1 MRSSQQKKL
10 LKSRHGTPL
19 AGTPTASRA
28 ASPAPP
34 AALPTLEEV
43 KAAIPEEGIA
53 LSQLVAIFKKRVP
66 GKEATSFF
74 IGLVKQAGT
83 QDRETKLIKPKG
95 T

>member
-1 MRSSQQKKL
+1 V
-10 LKSRHGTPL
+10 
-19 AGTPTASRA
+19 
-28 ASPAPP
+28 P

-83 QDRETKLIKPKG
+83 QDKATKLIKPKG